1 MLSQIANPK
10 SDFNKVNMTS
20 SEKMYPFKQK
30 KSSRTFKSYT
40 QMHTRHIH
48 IALIK
53 TLLLTEIC

>member
-30 KSSRTFKSYT
+30 KKVAEPLKVIRKCILVTYT
-40 QMHTRHIH
+40 LH
-48 IALIK
+48 
-53 TLLLTEIC
+53 